1 MMKGLHLH
9 AVSMK
14 SDVTTWIQEDSR
26 DLARQDEIR
35 ATTQIILHLIDYM
48 ERNRLSQTELAK
60 KLNVTPQ
67 YIHKLLHGQESSFRV
82 ETAIEYGK
90 KLGISLIEIPPI
102 EPSYNEVSFSKRP
115 LFPQASST
123 MASNVVFIGEIKN
136 VKSKK
141 RHSWE
146 QNKKLAFA

>member
-1 MMKGLHLH
+1 MKGLHAH
-9 AVSMK
+9 AVSTKTGSM
-14 SDVTTWIQEDSR
+14 SWMEEDSR
-26 DLARQDEIR
+26 DMMRQDEIR

-90 KLGISLIEIPPI
+90 KLGISLIEIPSI

-115 LFPQASST
+115 LFPRVSPT
-123 MASNVVFIGEIKN
+123 MASNVVFVGEIKN

-141 RHSWE
+141 RHSWV